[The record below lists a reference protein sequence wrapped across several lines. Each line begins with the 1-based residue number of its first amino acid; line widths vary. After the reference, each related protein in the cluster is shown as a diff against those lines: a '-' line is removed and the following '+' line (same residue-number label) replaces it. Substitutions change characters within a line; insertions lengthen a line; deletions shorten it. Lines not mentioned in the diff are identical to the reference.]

1 MNDDSAALQQN
12 HHSLAEYWL
21 PLFAAAG
28 LLVAGI
34 LRLMGQTP
42 AAVSWP
48 LIIVCVV
55 GGLPLLWKLIK
66 ELANGKFNVD
76 VIAIL
81 SILGG
86 LAIGEYLPAAIIV
99 LMLSG
104 GEALEAFALH
114 RASGSLEALLQKQP
128 RQAHRFDGKEFVLV
142 DVHTIKPGDRILV
155 KPGETVPVDAE
166 VITGSSDFNESLL
179 TGESLPVTHQVGDK
193 LLSGSINVTGP
204 VEARALVGVE
214 ASTYAQI
221 VELVRT
227 AQDRQGGVQRLADRF
242 GAYFTPIV
250 LVFVG
255 IVWLFTRDITTA
267 YAVLVIATP
276 CPLLIATPVAI
287 IAGIGRAAKLG
298 IIVKSGAALEGLAR
312 ARAILFD
319 KTGTL
324 TSGELAVASITLH
337 RKTLTKQAALS
348 LAASLEQYS
357 THVIARSVV
366 LHVKHL
372 GGKLQKA
379 TNVKEVPGKGLIGTI
394 DDKQVLIGNAALLEA
409 HTIQV
414 VDKEV
419 AEAGHLSLYL
429 AQGKQHIA
437 TLTLTDTVRPE
448 SQAVV
453 IALRDTLEFGQL
465 GMLSGD
471 RQSVAQEIA
480 RQVGLEASDVR
491 GELKPADKLQFVTEA
506 VEHAHSADRTL
517 MMVGDGI
524 NDAPALERADV
535 GVAIGKTGGEIAVEA
550 ADVVLLGDKL
560 THLVDA
566 VRIGRASI
574 AIATQGIWVG
584 MGLSFAGM
592 LLAAFGYLPPV
603 VGALSQEGIDILVIL
618 NALRVLRV

>member
-1 MNDDSAALQQN
+1 MNDDIEALEQN
-12 HHSLAEYWL
+12 HHTLAEYWL
-21 PLFAAAG
+21 PLFATAG

-34 LRLMGQTP
+34 LRLVGQTP
-42 AAVSWP
+42 SIVSWP

-55 GGLPLLWKLIK
+55 GGLPLLWKLVK
-66 ELANGKFNVD
+66 ELASGKFNVD

-114 RASGSLEALLQKQP
+114 RASGSLEALLRKQP
-128 RQAHRFDGKEFVLV
+128 RQAHRFDGKHFLLV
-142 DVHTIKPGDRILV
+142 DVHTIKPGDRILI

-166 VITGSSDFNESLL
+166 IITGSSDFNESLL
-179 TGESLPVTHQVGDK
+179 TGESLPVSHQVGDK
-193 LLSGSINVTGP
+193 LLSGSMNVTGP

-221 VELVRT
+221 VQLVRT
-227 AQDRQGGVQRLADRF
+227 AQDKQGGVQRLADRF

-255 IVWLFTRDITTA
+255 ITWLLTRDITTA

-324 TSGELAVASITLH
+324 TSGELSIESVTIH
-337 RKTLTKQAALS
+337 DKTLTKQQVLVFAAT
-348 LAASLEQYS
+348 LEQYS
-357 THVIARSVV
+357 NHVIARSVV
-366 LHVKHL
+366 LHLKHL
-372 GGKLQKA
+372 GKKLQKA
-379 TNVKEVPGKGLIGTI
+379 SNVKEVPGQGLVGSI
-394 DDKQVLIGNAALLEA
+394 DGKQMLIGNAALLKA
-409 HTIQV
+409 HSIQV
-414 VDKEV
+414 VGTEAAEV
-419 AEAGHLSLYL
+419 GQLSLYL
-429 AQGKQHIA
+429 VQGKRHIA
-437 TLTLTDTVRPE
+437 TLTLADTVRPE
-448 SQAVV
+448 SRSVV
-453 IALRDTLEFGQL
+453 KALRETLAFGQL

-471 RQSVAQEIA
+471 RQAVAQEIA
-480 RQVGLEASDVR
+480 RQVDLKPSDVR
-491 GELKPADKLQFVTEA
+491 GELRPADKLQFVTEA
-506 VEHAHSADRTL
+506 VKQAHAADRTL

-574 AIATQGIWVG
+574 NIATQGIWVG

-592 LLAAFGYLPPV
+592 FLAAFGYLPPV